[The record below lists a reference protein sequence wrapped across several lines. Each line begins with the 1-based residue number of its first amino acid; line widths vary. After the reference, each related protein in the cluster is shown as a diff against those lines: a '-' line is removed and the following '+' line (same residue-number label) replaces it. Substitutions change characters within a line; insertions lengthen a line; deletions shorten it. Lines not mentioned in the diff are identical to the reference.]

1 MKRVILLLL
10 FLSMEVYA
18 SDDAYC
24 ALIWRINNFK
34 AESFKRV
41 GNKTYDLTIVT
52 DPNMTLVSKV
62 TKNVSE
68 YYYTPLEGVASYW
81 GLFTS
86 QSVPFEVGNNFKII
100 SIMVEKINM
109 RWL

>member
-1 MKRVILLLL
+1 MQSLSLIHIL

-68 YYYTPLEGVASYW
+68 YYYTPLAVSYTH
-81 GLFTS
+81 LDVYKRQAYCF
-86 QSVPFEVGNNFKII
+86 
-100 SIMVEKINM
+100 
-109 RWL
+109 R